1 MKERTL
7 YEVLMLHPTA
17 TIEVINAVY
26 RALAKQHHPD
36 YAGPE
41 GAQKMAQLNEAYA
54 ILSNSEKRAR
64 YDEIIGV
71 SKEGEL
77 VGHRRQSM
85 PGATNLK
92 FEGGSWSVRPETEP
106 TPASAS
112 YGEAGP
118 PPRYPRSQG
127 QRALLRPLSW
137 LGHLAGSRLRPQ
149 LSRVA
154 EPHHGRSLVQRGAA
168 SRPSAR
174 RPRTS
179 SGRRSR
185 EQPSGARPSERCP
198 TPPCGRPRPRRPGGA
213 VPRRWMP
220 R

>member
-92 FEGGSWSVRPETEP
+92 FEGGSWAVRPETEP

-118 PPRYPRSQG
+118 PPRYPAAKGSVLSFGRYRGWAISQVAAYD
-127 QRALLRPLSW
+127 RNYLEW
-137 LGHLAGSRLRPQ
+137 
-149 LSRVA
+149 LSRTMA
-154 EPHHGRSLVQRGAA
+154 GRSYNAELRQALSQTAA
-168 SRPSAR
+168 N
-174 RPRTS
+174 
-179 SGRRSR
+179 
-185 EQPSGARPSERCP
+185 
-198 TPPCGRPRPRRPGGA
+198 
-213 VPRRWMP
+213 
-220 R
+220 